1 MACRFSGFARKP
13 PPLRL
18 PRRRAKKKAL
28 PLPPAARLPF
38 SDNSSTFKCA
48 LETNSHGFFSVRDR
62 KKKRTQKVGSDS
74 EPSRGRLQPN
84 RCAERDFLRKR
95 KRSAI
100 SLWRRGSPEQGLE
113 PVTHASCGIRGPVK
127 QALYGEKERQR
138 GMQVFGLCTETTA
151 ASLAATSRKKEGASS
166 ATGSAPSFFR

>member
-1 MACRFSGFARKP
+1 MAAWRAGFRALHGNSRHFACRDA
-13 PPLRL
+13 
-18 PRRRAKKKAL
+18 AKKKAL
-28 PLPPAARLPF
+28 LLPPAARLPF

-48 LETNSHGFFSVRDR
+48 VQTNYHSFFSVRDR
-62 KKKRTQKVGSDS
+62 KKKRTQKVGNDS

-113 PVTHASCGIRGPVK
+113 PVTHTACGTQKLFPSYFTRPTFDRCAK
-127 QALYGEKERQR
+127 KKALP
-138 GMQVFGLCTETTA
+138 LPPA
-151 ASLAATSRKKEGASS
+151 ARL
-166 ATGSAPSFFR
+166 PFFR